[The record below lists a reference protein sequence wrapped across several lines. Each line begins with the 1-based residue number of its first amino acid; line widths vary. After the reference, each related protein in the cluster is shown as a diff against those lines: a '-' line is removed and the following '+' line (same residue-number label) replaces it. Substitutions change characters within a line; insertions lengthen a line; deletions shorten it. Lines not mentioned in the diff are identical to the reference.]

1 MQPRE
6 NKEEIIL
13 FMAIPKDSV
22 TQDGRIEVANTGV
35 KFSPL
40 SSLLL
45 SERGERSA
53 TRMMLSMQQLEAL
66 TRDVSIDLRC
76 GNISMA
82 QQHLH
87 NS

>member
-6 NKEEIIL
+6 NKGEIIL

-87 NS
+87 HA